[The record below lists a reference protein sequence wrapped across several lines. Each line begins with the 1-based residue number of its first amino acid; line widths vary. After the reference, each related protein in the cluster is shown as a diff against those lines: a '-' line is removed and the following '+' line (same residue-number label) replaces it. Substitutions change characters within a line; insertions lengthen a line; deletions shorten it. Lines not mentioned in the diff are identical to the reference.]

1 MLALAFFQRGV
12 YGGVEYTFTLEN
24 FARVFDPLYA
34 GIFLNSARIA
44 GIATTIAVVLGYA
57 AAYAIASC
65 RRSLQPVLLF
75 FAVLPFWSN
84 YLIRTYAWIV
94 LLNREG
100 LVTQL
105 LRWFGYEGEPPSM
118 LYTEGAVIAG
128 LVYNYLP
135 FVILAC
141 YAPLSRLNPELA
153 EASRDLGGSAFTTFR
168 RIILPLTLPGIAA
181 GAVFVFVLSIG
192 NFVTPA
198 LLGGGRFQMIGNLVY
213 DQFLTA
219 NDWPFGA
226 ALSMAL
232 IAIMMLLLLV
242 QAYASDRASTRT
254 APRQGGRVMA
264 ERSAAARRSGAAVLV
279 AIFAFLYVPI
289 AVLVALSFNEGGLPT
304 VWSGFSTK
312 WYVSL
317 AVQPGHLVG
326 GAQHADRRRRIDRHR
341 DAARHAARHRHRDA
355 AAARDGARGAGV
367 RADDHSR
374 HRARGRAALLLLHAR
389 RHPGPAH
396 DRAGACRV
404 QPRLRLRGGAC
415 AAEILRL
422 VDHRS
427 VGRSRRLGLHHLPKG
442 HTAGNPAGSRSPA
455 RCSPSRCRS
464 TSSSSPSSPPAQA
477 ARPPPCRC
485 RSIR

>member
-1 MLALAFFQRGV
+1 MTATGTRPAFLMAPALAWLVGLMVIPCGLVLALAFFQRGI
-12 YGGVEYTFTLEN
+12 YGGVDYSFTLEN
-24 FARVFDPLYA
+24 FSRVFDPLYA
-34 GIFLNSARIA
+34 GIFLRSARIA
-44 GIATTIAVVLGYA
+44 GTATAIAVVLGYA

-153 EASRDLGGSAFTTFR
+153 EASRDLGGSAFITFR
-168 RIILPLTLPGIAA
+168 RIVLPLTLPGIAA

-198 LLGGGRFQMIGNLVY
+198 LLGGGRFQMIGNLIY

-232 IAIMMLLLLV
+232 IAIMMLLLFV

-254 APRQGGRVMA
+254 AP
-264 ERSAAARRSGAAVLV
+264 AR
-279 AIFAFLYVPI
+279 
-289 AVLVALSFNEGGLPT
+289 E
-304 VWSGFSTK
+304 
-312 WYVSL
+312 
-317 AVQPGHLVG
+317 
-326 GAQHADRRRRIDRHR
+326 
-341 DAARHAARHRHRDA
+341 DA
-355 AAARDGARGAGV
+355 
-367 RADDHSR
+367 
-374 HRARGRAALLLLHAR
+374 
-389 RHPGPAH
+389 
-396 DRAGACRV
+396 
-404 QPRLRLRGGAC
+404 
-415 AAEILRL
+415 
-422 VDHRS
+422 
-427 VGRSRRLGLHHLPKG
+427 
-442 HTAGNPAGSRSPA
+442 
-455 RCSPSRCRS
+455 
-464 TSSSSPSSPPAQA
+464 
-477 ARPPPCRC
+477 
-485 RSIR
+485 